1 MISGFYRF
9 LFALSSLA
17 PVALTWA
24 IADVDKN
31 GFALRQAYAIAIA
44 VGLLVI
50 CYGVLSTAHRSS
62 TRVSF
67 AVTDIKAVDNEVVAY
82 IVTYLFPLIA
92 PADGVGVTSLIFVFL
107 LLAIVMATSNAF
119 TFNPLL
125 TILQYRFY
133 EVRCTSGVT
142 YLLLS
147 KHDIS
152 DLKQVASVGRL
163 SRHLVL
169 HLK

>member
-31 GFALRQAYAIAIA
+31 GVSIRQAVAILLAL
-44 VGLLVI
+44 GLLLV
-50 CYGVLSTAHRSS
+50 CYLVLRTAHRASGKI
-62 TRVSF
+62 SF
-67 AVTDIKAVDNEVVAY
+67 SITDIKAVDNEVVAY
-82 IVTYLFPLIA
+82 IVTYLFPLVA
-92 PADGVGVTSLIFVFL
+92 PADGVGTTSLVFVFL
-107 LLAIVMATSNAF
+107 LLAVVMATSNAF

-125 TILQYRFY
+125 TLLHYRFY

-147 KHDIS
+147 KTDIS
-152 DLKQVASVGRL
+152 DLKQVKNVGKL

-169 HLK
+169 HLA